1 MLVSFSAANFRT
13 FSTEQ
18 LFSLTAS
25 KQLGV
30 AQAAHVVPLAEC
42 GGGVLRTGVIYGA
55 NAAGRS
61 SLHKALAFMKE
72 AVLMARRG
80 PGTGRTPF
88 GDDGMSTLPSTF
100 DLQFLQGGKL
110 YRYGF
115 SIDNERIA
123 EEWLAQT
130 VSNQERPIY
139 QRRTLHSGQVEISAP
154 GLNMA
159 SPKLAALLAAG
170 VPPAQSLLASACRQL
185 TASELGETLSDVI
198 EWFAIGLSL
207 LTPDSTPG
215 MLGQSLAKDPQFREF
230 AGSFLRSCGTG
241 IDGIQVQEETLTREE
256 LCATLPSSLITYLL
270 QQRGPYQA
278 SIPLPDDAELLVE
291 RTAGKLSFRRLS
303 IQTTYSRPGGQT
315 VLDLSEESC
324 ETRRLLA
331 LVPALYQCS
340 KGAAV
345 FCIDEIDR
353 GLQPRLVHKVI
364 EYFLATSAAHPS
376 QIIATTHDT
385 QLVTRELLRRDEIWF
400 MDQDS
405 RGASHL
411 YSLLDCKINPGLSR
425 GQGRYGAPFSGGLE
439 LLESQPETADCP

>member
-1 MLVSFSAANFRT
+1 MLVSFSVANFRS

-25 KQLGV
+25 TQLAEGH
-30 AQAAHVVPLAEC
+30 AAHVVPIGEC
-42 GGGVLRTGVIYGA
+42 GGVLRTGVIYGA

-61 SLHKALAFMKE
+61 SLHKALAFVKDT
-72 AVLMARRG
+72 ALLTRKG

-88 GDDGMSTLPSTF
+88 GQNGMRSLPSTF
-100 DLQFLQGGKL
+100 DLQFLQSGKL

-115 SIDNERIA
+115 SVDSERVA

-139 QRRTLHSGQVEISAP
+139 HRRTLSNGRVEISAP
-154 GLNMA
+154 GLMD
-159 SPKLAALLAAG
+159 SPKLAALVSAG
-170 VPPAQSLLASACRQL
+170 VLPAESLLASACRQL
-185 TASELGETLSDVI
+185 KASELGEALSDVI

-207 LTPDSTPG
+207 LTPESTPG
-215 MLGQSLAKDPQFREF
+215 MLGQSLANDARFREF
-230 AGSFLRSCGTG
+230 AGDFLRSCGTG
-241 IDGIQVQEETLTREE
+241 IDGIQVQREALSREE
-256 LCATLPSSLITYLL
+256 LYATLPSSLITYLL
-270 QQRGPYQA
+270 SQRGPYQA

-291 RTAGKLSFRRLS
+291 STASGLSFHRLA
-303 IQTTYSRPGGQT
+303 IQTTHSNPGGDVT
-315 VLDLSEESC
+315 VLALSDEPG

-353 GLQPRLVHKVI
+353 DLPPLLVQKVI
-364 EYFLATSAAHPS
+364 EYFLATSSQHPC

-385 QLVTRELLRRDEIWF
+385 QLLTRELLRCDEIWF
-400 MDQDS
+400 MEKDS

-411 YSLLDCKINPGLSR
+411 YSLMDCKIHPGLAR
-425 GQGRYGAPFSGGLE
+425 GYLQGRYTAPPFTAE
-439 LLESQPETADCP
+439 QLLGPPETVNCP